1 MQAEIQNDQKI
12 LLKAIGDL
20 INLLNTERVG
30 AIMSSTPAGLGALP
44 GAEDALADAIE
55 DLELVA
61 NDVSDGALDSRSVDL
76 LLGVKEAVEGIIQE
90 PLILSRIDDCIRRA
104 KELEEGE
111 CHAG

>member
-44 GAEDALADAIE
+44 GAEEVLSGAIE

-61 NDVSDGALDSRSVDL
+61 KDISEGAPDSHSVDL
-76 LLGVKEAVEGIIQE
+76 LLGIKEAVESIIQE
-90 PLILSRIDDCIRRA
+90 RLILSRIDDCIRRT
-104 KELEEGE
+104 KELI
-111 CHAG
+111 

>member
-20 INLLNTERVG
+20 INLLNTELAG

-44 GAEDALADAIE
+44 GAEAALADAIE

-61 NDVSDGALDSRSVDL
+61 NDVSEGALDNHSVDL

-90 PLILSRIDDCIRRA
+90 PLISSRIDDCIRRS
-104 KELEEGE
+104 KELI
-111 CHAG
+111 